1 MSVYMPIYCSLIQQ
15 LLQCFD
21 DQTVMSICVTDVF
34 QELIDKA
41 MDDYELI
48 EEFYYNLS
56 TDDFNA
62 KYVSFCRFYFF
73 LHPDATIMVDWV

>member
-1 MSVYMPIYCSLIQQ
+1 VYLFACMSVYMPIYCSLIQQ

-62 KYVSFCRFYFF
+62 KYVSFCRLLF
-73 LHPDATIMVDWV
+73 LPSP

>member
-1 MSVYMPIYCSLIQQ
+1 
-15 LLQCFD
+15 
-21 DQTVMSICVTDVF
+21 MSICMTDVF

-62 KYVSFCRFYFF
+62 KYVSFLSLLF
-73 LHPDATIMVDWV
+73 LPSPWNNHNGWLGVKQSFTKK

>member
-1 MSVYMPIYCSLIQQ
+1 MHN
-15 LLQCFD
+15 LQNGPGSCKVLCWSDFHLGLRD
-21 DQTVMSICVTDVF
+21 WCA

-62 KYVSFCRFYFF
+62 K
-73 LHPDATIMVDWV
+73 

>member
-1 MSVYMPIYCSLIQQ
+1 MQDCGLWNVGCLYI
-15 LLQCFD
+15 FD
-21 DQTVMSICVTDVF
+21 KCLKRINELNVIIF
-34 QELIDKA
+34 EQEKIDKA

-62 KYVSFCRFYFF
+62 K
-73 LHPDATIMVDWV
+73 

>member
-1 MSVYMPIYCSLIQQ
+1 VI
-15 LLQCFD
+15 FE
-21 DQTVMSICVTDVF
+21 
-34 QELIDKA
+34 QEKIDKA

-62 KYVSFCRFYFF
+62 K
-73 LHPDATIMVDWV
+73 

>member
-1 MSVYMPIYCSLIQQ
+1 MYVHVFAYMPIHCSLIQH
-15 LLQCFD
+15 LLRCFD
-21 DQTVMSICVTDVF
+21 DQTVMSICMTDVF

-62 KYVSFCRFYFF
+62 KYVSFLSLLF
-73 LHPDATIMVDWV
+73 LPSP